1 MELIYE
7 FDMSN
12 PFVFIMI
19 LLFIHFFLG
28 MIVFSGLNYAML
40 FSPIIFAFISLLR
53 KLVNSCFLCCYFPEE
68 WRESINGIFDDVLK
82 AEPEDLI
89 VGEVLEG
96 VVEEQNQ
103 EEINMLDVSKVEW
116 SK

>member
-1 MELIYE
+1 MEHIYT

-12 PFVFIMI
+12 QFVFILV

-68 WRESINGIFDDVLK
+68 WRESINEIFDDVLK
-82 AEPEDLI
+82 AEPEELI
-89 VGEVLEG
+89 AGEVLEG
-96 VVEEQNQ
+96 VLEEQNQ
-103 EEINMLDVSKVEW
+103 EEMKMLDVSKVEC

>member
-12 PFVFIMI
+12 QFVFIMI
-19 LLFIHFFLG
+19 LLFIHLFFG
-28 MIVFSGLNYAML
+28 MIVFSGLNYALL
-40 FSPIIFAFISLLR
+40 FTPIIFAFISLLR

-68 WRESINGIFDDVLK
+68 WRESINEIFDDALE

-116 SK
+116 ST